1 MHAVRTP
8 RPSNERE
15 EEKVNGKE
23 SEETREE
30 SPKKSDDDE
39 VVRPATNFRKRRID
53 VVEAPFLCSGHVA
66 PYLLALRCEGLAGT
80 LGFSCSCRARFLWP

>member
-1 MHAVRTP
+1 LHAVRTP

-30 SPKKSDDDE
+30 SPEKSDDDE
-39 VVRPATNFRKRRID
+39 VGPARNEFAQKAPRSRRLFY
-53 VVEAPFLCSGHVA
+53 A
-66 PYLLALRCEGLAGT
+66 LAM
-80 LGFSCSCRARFLWP
+80 